1 MTTVYKAE
9 GVKALQEIIESQPI
23 DRIQGR
29 PDCHTL
35 INLLNQLCAGA
46 RQLDCEYSN
55 YGYMWLVLPQNIY
68 FALTAENVVS
78 PIQPPQVPPYNH
90 LGTTTENTLISI
102 QWQKNME
109 LWTTVKNVNAALIA
123 AARSALDQK
132 TQAALTNLFLGTPD
146 RVFLDFY
153 NKLYNKWGK
162 SKPQDV
168 KANDDKMNTP
178 WDPNVNDMSELLN
191 QIRTAFMFA
200 GYIGHPKSDKE
211 LVTTGERLIMQT
223 GLFNEQYKMWRRKP
237 DNEREWTHFDAFWTD
252 EYDLHCVPSS
262 PLGLR

>member
-1 MTTVYKAE
+1 
-9 GVKALQEIIESQPI
+9 
-23 DRIQGR
+23 
-29 PDCHTL
+29 
-35 INLLNQLCAGA
+35 
-46 RQLDCEYSN
+46 
-55 YGYMWLVLPQNIY
+55 MWLVLPQNIY

-78 PIQPPQVPPYNH
+78 PIQPPQVPPYNP
-90 LGTTTENTLISI
+90 LGAQTENALISI

-123 AARSALDQK
+123 AARTALDQK

-146 RVFLDFY
+146 RVFLDFC

-178 WDPNVNDMSELLN
+178 WDLNVNNKAELLN
-191 QIRTAFMFA
+191 QIRTAF
-200 GYIGHPKSDKE
+200 
-211 LVTTGERLIMQT
+211 TTGERLVMQT

-237 DNEREWTHFDAFWTD
+237 VNEREWIHFDSFWTK
-252 EYDLHCVPSS
+252 EYDLWLETSRTADSMGFGGNVEEEVSNEEAAFYNIASANSVKPMLTTYPPSRHS
-262 PLGLR
+262 PSQMPNCPTILQPPFNS